1 MDRSVRQKLNR
12 GYADGLSR
20 GIEIALVPVVF
31 GGIGWLLDRQFG
43 TAPLFTLGLVV
54 FAFVGTM
61 IKLWI
66 GYDADMRR
74 EEAGAIWNRGK
85 NSPLATAPSGSA
97 TGPAIGTA
105 GEHR

>member
-1 MDRSVRQKLNR
+1 MDRTVRQKLNR

-31 GGIGWLLDRQFG
+31 GAIGWFLDRQFG
-43 TAPLFTLGLVV
+43 SAPLFTLGFVV

-85 NSPLATAPSGSA
+85 TSSA
-97 TGPAIGTA
+97 TTPPL
-105 GEHR
+105 GEQR